1 MAICDANMKLLVLSD
16 LHLEF
21 GQFRVPDVDFDVVIL
36 AGDIAVP
43 ANKVPFWACR
53 STNFGESTPIVFV
66 PGNHEF
72 YNGVMSTTLMD
83 LRRASVGTNF
93 HALDCGELVLGGVRF
108 LGCTL
113 WTDFSVHIDTAE
125 GLQSDPGRSA
135 REAGRVLTDF
145 RAIRVLENDE
155 VGTSNGRR
163 RSARRQFTPQDSV
176 DLHHAHRAWL
186 WEKLQEPFDGATVV
200 VTHHAP
206 HRGSL
211 APQYAA
217 DWISG
222 AFMNELPLDFFEV
235 PALWVHG
242 HTHTSFDYRV
252 GRCRVISNPRGYM
265 LGSHPQTPENE
276 HFDPSF
282 IIELPASNAGLWS
295 QEAAR

>member
-1 MAICDANMKLLVLSD
+1 MKLLVLSD

-21 GQFRVPDVDFDVVIL
+21 GQFHVPDVDFDAVIL

-43 ANKVPFWACR
+43 ASKVPFWACR
-53 STNFGESTPIVFV
+53 ATNFGEATPIVFV

-72 YNGVMSTTLMD
+72 YGAVMSNTLMD
-83 LRRASVGTNF
+83 LRRASAGTNF
-93 HALDCGELVLGGVRF
+93 HTLDCSELVVGGVRF

-113 WTDFSVHIDTAE
+113 WTDFALRIDTAA
-125 GLQSDPGRSA
+125 GPRSDAARSA
-135 REAGRVLTDF
+135 REARRVLADF
-145 RAIRVLENDE
+145 RAIRVLEDDE
-155 VGTSNGRR
+155 AGSSNGRR
-163 RSARRQFTPQDSV
+163 RSTQRPFAPQDSV
-176 DLHHAHRAWL
+176 DLHRAHRAWL
-186 WEKLQEPFDGATVV
+186 WEKLQEPVAVPTVV

-217 DWISG
+217 DWVSG
-222 AFMNELPLDFFEV
+222 AFVNELPLDFFEV
-235 PALWVHG
+235 PSLWVHG

-276 HFDPSF
+276 HFDPTLV
-282 IIELPASNAGLWS
+282 IEVPASNAGLCS
-295 QEAAR
+295 QEAAQ